1 MAIDKNRPTT
11 EWIASLQGRFPC
23 EPEVDRFL
31 TAKLQERPKPP
42 YQPVSLNEL
51 CRGLER
57 LLRANGIKRFN
68 IALPRWLTGGASEA
82 TSDEVKQLRRASLGR
97 I

>member
-57 LLRANGIKRFN
+57 LLRASFPHADDDANFMF
-68 IALPRWLTGGASEA
+68 PVHTYETGCRE
-82 TSDEVKQLRRASLGR
+82 
-97 I
+97 